1 MKTIHGNCETCK
13 WFDDGGRGEDGI
25 CRQAA
30 PQVSVYVIV
39 QQDKLTRQTQ
49 QSPTITAN
57 FPQVGRTCWCGQ
69 WAPGLI
75 PMNG

>member
-1 MKTIHGNCETCK
+1 MKTIHGSCETCK
-13 WFDDGGRGEDGI
+13 WFDDNGLDKDGI
-25 CRQAA
+25 CRQSV
-30 PQVSVYVIV
+30 PQVSVYVV
-39 QQDKLTRQTQ
+39 PQKNGMGQTQ
-49 QSPTITAN
+49 FAPVITAN